1 MSVAHLDSLMEIF
14 RGFKKPLKNNGRFK
28 RGVLRKGFRTY
39 LVYNFL
45 SESWEAEERVRSGW
59 NLIVPRAKVYEFLKS
74 Y

>member
-45 SESWEAEERVRSGW
+45 SES
-59 NLIVPRAKVYEFLKS
+59 
-74 Y
+74 

>member
-39 LVYNFL
+39 LFIIFWVKV
-45 SESWEAEERVRSGW
+45 ERQKNALGRVE
-59 NLIVPRAKVYEFLKS
+59 I
-74 Y
+74 